1 MENITFSLRLTSSD
15 VSLSDRWCYEAVLM
29 EPVVLSLQRCGGVS
43 LRFTEASINTH
54 CLAHQKKHSSLIGNH
69 VIAESRHTKKNI
81 FPFKKTYI
89 DFGTCECMKWASR
102 SKTALLKAQRSRK
115 ANLHGDPLTS
125 LQQSVCG
132 LTQREMFF
140 RKATIKFILSTCFE
154 WHLRRPTDSCK
165 SDVYVTWPDRN
176 DMYTTSSFVFSPCL
190 FVVKL
195 NTKSFYL
202 KWHFT

>member
-1 MENITFSLRLTSSD
+1 MKRCWWSRWSCLCRGAVGSLYALPKHQLTLIVLCIRKNTLHLLETTSLR
-15 VSLSDRWCYEAVLM
+15 SLGT
-29 EPVVLSLQRCGGVS
+29 QI
-43 LRFTEASINTH
+43 FF
-54 CLAHQKKHSSLIGNH
+54 
-69 VIAESRHTKKNI
+69 

-165 SDVYVTWPDRN
+165 SDVYLTWPDRN